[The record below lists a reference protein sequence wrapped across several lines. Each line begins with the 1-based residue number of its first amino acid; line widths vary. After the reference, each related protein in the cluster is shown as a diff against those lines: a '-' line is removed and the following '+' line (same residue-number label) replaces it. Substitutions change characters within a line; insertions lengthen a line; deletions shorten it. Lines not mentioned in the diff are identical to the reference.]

1 MSPIQDFFQRSYFPT
16 LFECLILIQLIFV
29 LQLWMRNILCHPL
42 RKVPGP
48 LVAKVTPLW
57 QFYHSWVGDEYTVIE
72 KLHHKYGNV
81 LRVGPN
87 TVDVADGAA
96 LGPIYVD
103 KGGFP
108 KTSHY
113 HNFYVDGFPTIFSST
128 DPAYRA
134 SKVKLVAPMFSN
146 TAIRQGSDIIN
157 QCVDRFVNRLQ
168 ETRESSAS
176 HSVELQEHARLL
188 GLDVLASYLFRR
200 PHPAITEKA
209 GGSDMVLP
217 WLNVFVDVGQFYYI
231 PSRLFGYL
239 VSLWEKRRPDRVL
252 EAESAITVHEYAMS
266 LSSDVDDI
274 EGSFQGRLLKHGFSK
289 EEVAAESKDLT
300 FAGVHS
306 FGSVLATTLW
316 YLAKDTAVYDRLRDE
331 ILQSR
336 GSELDTQHLSL
347 LQGVVK
353 EGLRL
358 APANGTRFPRVVSS
372 SGWNFDGYY
381 FPPGTIVGVSAPQ
394 LLLNEKV
401 FPDPT
406 IFRPERWL
414 KPSAEM
420 QRDFIPFSVGIRQ
433 CIARNLAMAE
443 LSMAV
448 KKVVESDV
456 LRGAR
461 PAQDKIEV
469 WEWFNVAVKGNKIE
483 LLWATDQEK

>member
-1 MSPIQDFFQRSYFPT
+1 MHR
-16 LFECLILIQLIFV
+16 
-29 LQLWMRNILCHPL
+29 
-42 RKVPGP
+42 
-48 LVAKVTPLW
+48 
-57 QFYHSWVGDEYTVIE
+57 
-72 KLHHKYGNV
+72 KYGSV
-81 LRVGPN
+81 VRVGLN
-87 TVDVADGAA
+87 TVDIADGAA

-103 KGGFP
+103 KGGFL

-134 SKVKLVAPMFSN
+134 KKAKLVAPMFSN
-146 TAIRQGSDIIN
+146 AAIHQGSDIIN
-157 QCVDRFVNRLQ
+157 QCVDRFVSRIR
-168 ETRESSAS
+168 EARESSTS
-176 HSVELQEHARLL
+176 HSVELQEPARLL

-200 PHPAITEKA
+200 PHPAITAKA
-209 GGSDMVLP
+209 RGSDLVLP
-217 WLNVFVDVGQFYYI
+217 WLNAFVDVGQFYYI
-231 PSRLFGYL
+231 PSRWFGYL
-239 VSLWEKRRPDRVL
+239 VSLLEKWRPDRVL
-252 EAESAITVHEYAMS
+252 EAESANAVDEYAIS
-266 LSSDVDDI
+266 LSSNVDNN
-274 EGSFQGRLLKHGFSK
+274 EGTFQGRLLSRGFSM
-289 EEVAAESKDLT
+289 EEVAAESKDVT
-300 FAGVHS
+300 FAGLHS

-316 YLAKDTAVYDRLRDE
+316 CLAKDTAVYDRLRDE

-336 GSELDTQHLSL
+336 DSGLDVQHLPL

-381 FPPGTIVGVSAPQ
+381 FPPGTIVGVAAPQ

-406 IFRPERWL
+406 RFQPERWL
-414 KPSAEM
+414 KASAEM

-443 LSMAV
+443 LFMAV

-483 LLWATDQEK
+483 LLWATDSAKQMA